1 MKRDIITSIIGIIV
15 FTVLLGFVYPL
26 AITGISQVAFP
37 GDANGQQIKLNGRV
51 IGSKIIGQNFGTP
64 VREKNGKVKEVK
76 GAVVTEPDPR
86 YFQSRPSATEGG
98 AYNAAASTF
107 SNRGPNSVKTKEADE
122 ENIKAYL
129 ELNKNPATKV
139 EYDPG
144 LTAAKIPVDAV
155 NTSASN
161 LDPEISQA
169 NAWIQAHRVAA
180 VRHLSLATVNGL
192 IAKYTDS
199 RGLGFSG
206 EPGVNVL
213 ELNLA
218 LDRLTGQ
225 TSASTGAHPGAGS
238 GGAAGS
244 GGNA

>member
-1 MKRDIITSIIGIIV
+1 MKRDIVTSAIGIIV
-15 FTVLLGFVYPL
+15 FTILLGFVYPL

-37 GDANGQQIKLNGRV
+37 GNADGQQIHLDGRLV
-51 IGSKIIGQNFGTP
+51 GSKIIGQSFASP
-64 VREKNGKVKEVK
+64 VIGKNGKPEEKEEEL
-76 GAVVTEPDPR
+76 VTEPDPR
-86 YFQSRPSATEGG
+86 YFQSRPSATEDG

-107 SNRGPNSVKTKEADE
+107 SNKGPNSVRTREANE

-129 ELNKNPATKV
+129 ELNKNPATKA

-155 NTSASN
+155 NTSASG

-169 NAWIQAHRVAA
+169 NAWIQAYRVAA
-180 VRHLSLATVNGL
+180 VRHFPLRTVDGL
-192 IAKYTDS
+192 ISKYTS
-199 RGLGFSG
+199 GRGLGFSG

-218 LDRLTGQ
+218 LDRARPKILVIR
-225 TSASTGAHPGAGS
+225 
-238 GGAAGS
+238 
-244 GGNA
+244 

>member
-1 MKRDIITSIIGIIV
+1 MLRREITTSAIAIVV
-15 FTVLLGFVYPL
+15 FTILLGLVYPL
-26 AITGISQVAFP
+26 FITGVSQVAFP
-37 GDANGQQIKLNGRV
+37 GNANGQKVYVNGRLV
-51 IGSKIIGQNFGTP
+51 GSKIIGQSFSGN
-64 VREKNGKVKEVK
+64 
-76 GAVVTEPDPR
+76 PR

-107 SNRGPNSVKTKEADE
+107 SNRGPNDKATAQADA

-129 ELNKNPATKV
+129 ELNKP
-139 EYDPG
+139 YDPA
-144 LTAAKIPVDAV
+144 LTVVQIPVDAV

-169 NAWIQAHRVAA
+169 NAWIQAHRIVVKRA
-180 VRHLSLATVNGL
+180 LSLATVNGL
-192 IAKYTDS
+192 IAKYTDA

-218 LDRLTGQ
+218 LDRGHTGR
-225 TSASTGAHPGAGS
+225 SPGS
-238 GGAAGS
+238 GGK
-244 GGNA
+244 